1 MTMENLTTEE
11 KIRAA
16 MKRKGYTYKKL
27 ADEMGISISY
37 VYELVKGNSG
47 NIKRINDMRK
57 ILGI

>member
-1 MTMENLTTEE
+1 
-11 KIRAA
+11 
-16 MKRKGYTYKKL
+16 MKRKGYTYRKL
-27 ADEMGISISY
+27 ADEMGISINY

>member
-1 MTMENLTTEE
+1 MENLTTEE
-11 KIRAA
+11 EIKIA